1 MTAGGFR
8 LHILLW
14 LWLVLALALSTLELW
29 PAVLPGYAELFL
41 NSALFRFLC

>member
-14 LWLVLALALSTLELW
+14 LVLALALSTLEFW
-29 PAVLPGYAELFL
+29 PAVLPGYADLFL
-41 NSALFRFLC
+41 NSALLRFLC

>member
-14 LWLVLALALSTLELW
+14 FVLALALSTLELW
-29 PAVLPGYAELFL
+29 PAILPGYAELFL

>member
-14 LWLVLALALSTLELW
+14 FVLALALSTLEFW
-29 PAVLPGYAELFL
+29 PAVLPGYADFFL
-41 NSALFRFLC
+41 NSALISFLC

>member
-8 LHILLW
+8 LHIL

-29 PAVLPGYAELFL
+29 PAVLPGYADFFL
-41 NSALFRFLC
+41 NSALISFLC